1 MFIHFEWIIICPVHT
16 YGSMK
21 ELKFLFFPT
30 ILVLAFGLMLSC
42 AKSSE
47 DNINGGVANTNENLA
62 DTLED
67 NNDTAVDL
75 ENTLNGGGGGSS
87 NSSSCSNKGSF
98 QILPEKDAVVWEVVK
113 NKKDCGYALVG
124 GKNRKPWIKFVD
136 ENGNQLIS
144 KTYDADF
151 KDYTS
156 NFGNGLPTE
165 GQLDGSAISQTMD
178 GGYIVGTYVNPRHP
192 SYGNTHIFKTDSKG
206 EIEWKREQKYKSGN
220 ASVIH
225 FVQDIIQTNDGHY
238 VAVGYTSG
246 DSGNK
251 IKGQGFMTKID
262 KDDGTEKWMKR
273 FGSNACVFDTLE
285 SVLEDNENN
294 LIAVGKYEKPC
305 PGYACHHG
313 YACGDVLFLK
323 ISSDTG
329 ETLIS
334 KRHGNKW
341 LAAGHSLLQ
350 LDDGSFIVGG
360 RVKGNKNVPVNSAVW
375 RINKNGELAWSQPW
389 TGTARKVNNDWH
401 NETVNALALSPQ
413 GDALLAAGWTGLAGF
428 SKAKKFDMMVWS
440 MDLNGKQKWIKRYE
454 EPGTQ
459 TAESITLIKNNHF
472 LVSGGKSFFEID
484 SDGIFIKN
492 HK

>member
-1 MFIHFEWIIICPVHT
+1 
-16 YGSMK
+16 
-21 ELKFLFFPT
+21 
-30 ILVLAFGLMLSC
+30 MLSC

-47 DNINGGVANTNENLA
+47 DNINGGVANTNKNLT
-62 DTLED
+62 DLED
-67 NNDTAVDL
+67 VITG
-75 ENTLNGGGGGSS
+75 GGGGGSS

-98 QILPEKDAVVWEVVK
+98 QILPEKDANVWEVVK

-206 EIEWKREQKYKSGN
+206 KIEWKREQKYKSGN

-305 PGYACHHG
+305 PNYACHHG

-323 ISSDTG
+323 ISPDTG

>member
-1 MFIHFEWIIICPVHT
+1 
-16 YGSMK
+16 MK
-21 ELKFLFFPT
+21 KLKFLFFPT

-47 DNINGGVANTNENLA
+47 DNINGGVANTNKNLT
-62 DTLED
+62 DLED
-67 NNDTAVDL
+67 VITG
-75 ENTLNGGGGGSS
+75 GGGGGSS

-98 QILPEKDAVVWEVVK
+98 QILPEKDANVWEVVK

-206 EIEWKREQKYKSGN
+206 KIEWKREQKYKSGN

-305 PGYACHHG
+305 PNYACHHG

-323 ISSDTG
+323 ISPDTG

-401 NETVNALALSPQ
+401 NEHVNALALSPQ

>member
-1 MFIHFEWIIICPVHT
+1 
-16 YGSMK
+16 
-21 ELKFLFFPT
+21 
-30 ILVLAFGLMLSC
+30 MLSC

-47 DNINGGVANTNENLA
+47 DNINGGVANTNKNLT
-62 DTLED
+62 DLED
-67 NNDTAVDL
+67 VIT
-75 ENTLNGGGGGSS
+75 GGGGGSS

-98 QILPEKDAVVWEVVK
+98 QILPEKDANVWEVVK

-206 EIEWKREQKYKSGN
+206 KIEWKREQKYKSGN

-305 PGYACHHG
+305 PNYACHHG

>member
-1 MFIHFEWIIICPVHT
+1 
-16 YGSMK
+16 
-21 ELKFLFFPT
+21 
-30 ILVLAFGLMLSC
+30 MLSC

-47 DNINGGVANTNENLA
+47 DNINGGVANTNKNLT
-62 DTLED
+62 DLED
-67 NNDTAVDL
+67 VITG
-75 ENTLNGGGGGSS
+75 GGGGGSS

-98 QILPEKDAVVWEVVK
+98 QILPEKDANVWEVVK

-206 EIEWKREQKYKSGN
+206 KIEWKREQKYKSGN

-305 PGYACHHG
+305 PNYACHHG

-323 ISSDTG
+323 ISPDTG

-413 GDALLAAGWTGLAGF
+413 GDALLAAGWTGMAGF